1 MSGGIGVGLV
11 GLGMVSDLHRDAL
24 AEAGGIRLAAIHDID
39 PETLKRRAE
48 EWDVRNHASLDAM
61 LDDPEVEAV
70 YVLTPAAAHVAIAS
84 RCLEAGR
91 HVLVEKPVSHDPAE
105 IEGLDR
111 LAAGRGL
118 VCMPGHNNAYTP
130 EFRRLLRLRD
140 EGELGTLRG
149 LWVHYVLRHPEEI
162 AAAYG
167 GILEEVMVHHAYLA
181 LAVMGPPERI
191 HAGIHPG
198 AWRKLDREDQA
209 WMVWEYPDGTTAYL
223 FASFAADD
231 LTTDPWTYLIKAIG
245 TEGGTSIS
253 WRSAVGT
260 RRRNPW
266 FAFGIPIYLEAYR
279 HETQAFAAAVRGEGA
294 PASTL
299 ADAATSSR
307 IISAAYEAA
316 RSHRVIERRDAG
328 YGW

>member
-1 MSGGIGVGLV
+1 MTDGIGVGLV

-24 AEAGGIRLAAIHDID
+24 AEVPGIRLAAIHDID
-39 PETLKRRAE
+39 AGVLERRAG
-48 EWDVRNHASLDAM
+48 EWDARPHATLEAM
-61 LDDPEVEAV
+61 LEDPEVGAV
-70 YVLTPAAAHVAIAS
+70 YVLTPAATHVAIAF

-105 IEGLDR
+105 IERLDR
-111 LAAGRGL
+111 VATERGL
-118 VCMPGHNNAYTP
+118 VCIPGHNNAYTP

-149 LWVHYVLRHPEEI
+149 LWINYVLRHPEEI

-167 GILEEVMVHHAYLA
+167 GILEEVMPHHAYLA
-181 LAVMGPPERI
+181 LAVMGPPARI

-198 AWRKLDREDQA
+198 AWQKLDREDQA
-209 WMVWEYPDGTTAYL
+209 WMVWEYPDGTTASL
-223 FASFAADD
+223 FASFAMDD

-299 ADAATSSR
+299 ADAAMSSR

-316 RSHRVIERRDAG
+316 RSHRVIERDDAG
-328 YGW
+328 FGW